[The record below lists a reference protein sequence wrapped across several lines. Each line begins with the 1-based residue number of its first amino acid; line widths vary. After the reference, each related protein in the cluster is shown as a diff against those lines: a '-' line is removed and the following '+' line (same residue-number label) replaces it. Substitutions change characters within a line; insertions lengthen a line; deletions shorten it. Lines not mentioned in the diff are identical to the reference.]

1 MITTTYVGHAC
12 LLIQSKNCT
21 MLTDPI
27 WFDPHWEE
35 INVLCPSIVLDF
47 EKIPQVDILNIS
59 HIHMDHFDVRTLA
72 YLRNSKILSPD
83 VKVFAPPDE
92 ILLEI
97 MGELDYADIEVVE
110 PGKAHKI
117 KDITLT
123 FTPSI
128 LPWGEP
134 PENGFIIDDGE
145 VIIWNQVDSVVTP
158 EVINNI
164 KKSWGHIDLAHVRFE
179 TLLEGNFTFHRPLQL
194 PFTEYQSFLQMVKML
209 NPKFILPG
217 SAAFRYSDEFG
228 FLNNLSFPTSPQQF
242 LNDLSEFCPEVK
254 RSPFAHGDVAEISS
268 QGVEMRPQGS
278 DFVRIDEN
286 DKSVVEF
293 KPVASV
299 PPIRTLAKDKVTH
312 EEQRQDVIRFVEGDM
327 LQRMLQNE
335 MAEVWQHWKISY
347 QLEVFG
353 MDGVSDIWTV
363 DFSKEPEMQ
372 KGRAGKI
379 NLYEGISCSELY
391 GLVNQT
397 ANWDFISGSAQYR
410 TFHNV
415 YKIENESFFFYS
427 QDKKLPQPLRVI
439 FPNDREM
446 KIEQFMKD
454 VRRWKNKVH
463 PVGVSV
469 S

>member
-1 MITTTYVGHAC
+1 
-12 LLIQSKNCT
+12 
-21 MLTDPI
+21 
-27 WFDPHWEE
+27 
-35 INVLCPSIVLDF
+35 
-47 EKIPQVDILNIS
+47 
-59 HIHMDHFDVRTLA
+59 
-72 YLRNSKILSPD
+72 
-83 VKVFAPPDE
+83 
-92 ILLEI
+92 
-97 MGELDYADIEVVE
+97 
-110 PGKAHKI
+110 
-117 KDITLT
+117 
-123 FTPSI
+123 
-128 LPWGEP
+128 
-134 PENGFIIDDGE
+134 
-145 VIIWNQVDSVVTP
+145 
-158 EVINNI
+158 
-164 KKSWGHIDLAHVRFE
+164 
-179 TLLEGNFTFHRPLQL
+179 
-194 PFTEYQSFLQMVKML
+194 MVKML

-363 DFSKEPEMQ
+363 DFSKEPEIQ